1 MKILI
6 LHGPNTNLLGLWSLQ
21 NKDNTTLDKV
31 NKEIRKFVKGK
42 NIQIKILQTH
52 SEIKAVSFIQQNK
65 NKIDGIIITPGPWQN
80 SGFILK
86 DLLELIQIPYIT
98 ISYKE
103 NEKINLLNGFENIN
117 NKNIKLAFN
126 KALKSLEKKIDE

>member
-31 NKEIRKFVKGK
+31 NKEIRKYVKGK

-98 ISYKE
+98 ISYKK